1 MKDARR
7 MGEWSGDRGWVDE
20 LYGVAP
26 KFAEGLAR
34 VGDVVHTNGA
44 LPAWTKA
51 LFVAAIGAVKLN
63 PPITERYLGRALDGG
78 LTPAQARG
86 AAITILISRGLPA
99 YGVFTEALRDKI
111 PPAPARDPLFDEA
124 KIDEM
129 LDYLRSV
136 FGQVPPT
143 AQLLADESIRAFE
156 GYVLMRQ
163 ASLNENELESLWGEL
178 MLVAINSAEYEPE
191 FVAVHARGA
200 RVAGATEAQLVEA
213 AVCAILIAG
222 MAAWL
227 PGGQGI
233 AMSREVG

>member
-1 MKDARR
+1 
-7 MGEWSGDRGWVDE
+7 MGEWSGDREWVDE
-20 LYGVAP
+20 LYRVAP

-34 VGDVVHTNGA
+34 VGDVVNAEGA
-44 LPAWTKA
+44 LPAWAKA
-51 LFVAAIGAVKLN
+51 LFVAAVGAVKLN
-63 PPITERYLGRALDGG
+63 PVFAERYLGRALDGG
-78 LTPAQARG
+78 LRPAQARG

-99 YGVFTEALRDKI
+99 YGVFTEALRDQI
-111 PPAPARDPLFDEA
+111 PPAPARDPVFDVA
-124 KIDEM
+124 TFDEM

-136 FGQVPPT
+136 FGEVPPT
-143 AQLLADESIRAFE
+143 AQLLADESLRAFE

-163 ASLNENELESLWGEL
+163 ASLNENDLESIWGEL

-213 AVCAILIAG
+213 AVCAIPMAG

-227 PGGQGI
+227 PGAEGI
-233 AMSREVG
+233 AMSREV